1 MHIHNLASYAQA
13 LRMRRRSRLISIV
26 GCLTVMLLAVSVG
39 TARAIEQIPVP
50 GPKSNT
56 YGLEATKKQPPPSS
70 APTISTPGNGS
81 SYSTSPITVSGVCT
95 TGLLV
100 QVYNNGVMAGAI
112 DCKNGSFS
120 IQVSLFTGQ
129 NELTAFQYDD
139 LDQASPV
146 SNTVTVTFNNGTT
159 GTAFSSPITLTSNF
173 GRRAANPGTQLT
185 WPLILSGGLGPYAF
199 SIDWGD
205 GGQPELKSQAIG
217 GVVNISHIY
226 KQAGLYRVTVKVTD
240 ANGQSAFLQLIAIA
254 NGQPTSQ
261 QPATGSEAK
270 NQDPVAKV
278 LWIPAVISVVLLIP
292 AYWLGRRSMMVSLR
306 RKLEKDMENYK
317 EL

>member
-1 MHIHNLASYAQA
+1 M
-13 LRMRRRSRLISIV
+13 
-26 GCLTVMLLAVSVG
+26 
-39 TARAIEQIPVP
+39 
-50 GPKSNT
+50 
-56 YGLEATKKQPPPSS
+56 
-70 APTISTPGNGS
+70 
-81 SYSTSPITVSGVCT
+81 
-95 TGLLV
+95 
-100 QVYNNGVMAGAI
+100 YNNGVMAGAI

-146 SNTVTVTFNNGTT
+146 SNTVTVMFNNGTT

-205 GGQPELKSQAIG
+205 GNQPELKSQAIG

-261 QPATGSEAK
+261 QPAAGNDAK

-278 LWIPAVISVVLLIP
+278 LWIPAVISVILLIP
-292 AYWLGRRSMMVSLR
+292 TYWLGRRSMMVSLR